1 MIESPDLTDEICR
14 SVTLNDLRGLT
25 LNDLRG
31 LSLEELNISN
41 LINIFKQKYPF
52 EVVEESISLCDI
64 NSAYNNGELVLVL
77 GSGVSKGSGLPDWSG
92 LLKKLRRNLR
102 FAQNDNE
109 NQSLI
114 MDKIFL
120 NLFDI
125 KSELIIAR
133 NIQQRCRLRPNMD
146 ESIIFE
152 RFVRCALYRGTRLK
166 YTQLLK
172 EIIRLC
178 SFYKDKKVLDSVITY
193 NYDDILEYYLNIYV
207 ENSSFKPIYFSG
219 IKNDK
224 SLPIYHV
231 HGFLPRSGNLSSKNR
246 IILGEE
252 TYHILYN
259 KLSIWNNKVQINK
272 FKNNTCLLV
281 GLSLTDP
288 NLRRLLD
295 TVNKKRTRSD
305 KYHYIIRFRPSNK
318 EIEDDLKKLLKN
330 DSNLLKEKN
339 SAGLEFD
346 ETVKIYKDMKCAFL
360 EEDALSLGLRTIW
373 ADSKDEIVK
382 ILRLIRLNST

>member
-1 MIESPDLTDEICR
+1 M
-14 SVTLNDLRGLT
+14 
-25 LNDLRG
+25 
-31 LSLEELNISN
+31 
-41 LINIFKQKYPF
+41 
-52 EVVEESISLCDI
+52 
-64 NSAYNNGELVLVL
+64 
-77 GSGVSKGSGLPDWSG
+77 
-92 LLKKLRRNLR
+92 
-102 FAQNDNE
+102 
-109 NQSLI
+109 
-114 MDKIFL
+114 

-133 NIQQRCRLRPNMD
+133 NIQQRCRLGPNMD

-152 RFVRCALYRGTRLK
+152 RFVRCAIYRGTRLK

-193 NYDDILEYYLNIYV
+193 NYDDILEYYLNIYG

-305 KYHYIIRFRPSNK
+305 KYHYIIRFRPSFK

-330 DSNLLKEKN
+330 DSNLLKELYFP
-339 SAGLEFD
+339 SFSF
-346 ETVKIYKDMKCAFL
+346 IYIF
-360 EEDALSLGLRTIW
+360 
-373 ADSKDEIVK
+373 
-382 ILRLIRLNST
+382 